1 MNNTNELRAA
11 EGCAPMTGSAP
22 PRPGPSQWA
31 DASKW
36 SPMGPHE
43 VLATDGEAIFVAW
56 NDNGQWLNRDTEEE
70 IDSVIT
76 HWMEL
81 PELPEE

>member
-1 MNNTNELRAA
+1 MKTNTWVIAA
-11 EGCAPMTGSAP
+11 
-22 PRPGPSQWA
+22 
-31 DASKW
+31 KW

-43 VLATDGEAIFVAW
+43 VLATDGECIFVAW
-56 NDNGQWLNRDTEEE
+56 NDHGQWLNRDTEEE

-81 PELPEE
+81 PELPDDE